1 MPPAVFSLNFFGFSD
16 LLWFHVNL
24 GIVCS
29 ISVKN
34 VTVILIGFALNV
46 QVALGSVVIFT
57 ILILPI
63 QKHSISLYLFMS
75 FLIFSLGSYSF
86 LSTDLLPH

>member
-46 QVALGSVVIFT
+46 QVALGSMD
-57 ILILPI
+57 ILTVFF
-63 QKHSISLYLFMS
+63 QSISIEYLFI
-75 FLIFSLGSYSF
+75 FLCL
-86 LSTDLLPH
+86 